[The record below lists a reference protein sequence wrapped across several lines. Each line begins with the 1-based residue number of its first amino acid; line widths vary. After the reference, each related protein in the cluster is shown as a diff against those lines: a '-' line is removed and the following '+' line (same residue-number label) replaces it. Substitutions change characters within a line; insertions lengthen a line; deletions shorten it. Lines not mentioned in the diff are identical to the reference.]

1 MALICSGGNNVE
13 SDELLINMGPVHPS
27 THGVLR
33 FKLKMDGESIQECTP
48 VLGYLHRG
56 TEKIGEMKTYL
67 QFIPYTDRLDY
78 IAAFPNNY
86 AFVKA
91 VEELAGI
98 EVPLRA
104 EYIRVL
110 TMELNRIVNHL
121 VSIGSLLMDLGA
133 ATMIMWGFR
142 ERENA
147 LQLFEMLCGARMTF
161 NYIKP
166 GGVREDIPDGF
177 MPKLNEFLK
186 DMEKRID
193 DYEQLINGNEI
204 FHMRMKNIGVINAKD
219 AVNFGWTGPTL
230 RGSGVDYDLRKYEP
244 YSIYPDLDFKVCV
257 RHEGDSF
264 ARFIV
269 RMDEM
274 KESLHILKQVVDNM
288 PASKEISSA
297 EYGIAPMTG
306 TPTGVSTYFPR
317 IFTPPAGEVYSRIEA
332 PKGEL
337 GFYVV
342 SDGTTKP
349 YRVKIRSPSFC
360 NLTAIP
366 GLVKGLKIPDL
377 IAAFGTIDVVLG
389 DVDR

>member
-1 MALICSGGNNVE
+1 ME
-13 SDELLINMGPVHPS
+13 SETLLLNLGPVHPA

-33 FKLKMDGESIQECTP
+33 FKLRMDGEIIRDCKI
-48 VLGYLHRG
+48 VVGYLHRG

-67 QFIPYTDRLDY
+67 QFVPYTDRLDY
-78 IAAFPNNY
+78 ISGMPNNY
-86 AFVKA
+86 AYVKA

-110 TMELNRIVNHL
+110 AMELNRVVNHL
-121 VSIGSLLMDLGA
+121 VMIGSLLLDLGGS
-133 ATMIMWGFR
+133 TMIMWGFR

-147 LQLFEMLCGARMTF
+147 LQLYEMMCGARMTF

-166 GGVREDIPDGF
+166 GGVREDLPEGF
-177 MPKLNEFLK
+177 MPKFNEFVK

-193 DYEQLINGNEI
+193 DYEQLINDNEI
-204 FHMRMKNIGVINAKD
+204 FLLRTKNIGVISAEEAINC
-219 AVNFGWTGPTL
+219 GMSGPSL
-230 RGSGVDYDLRKYEP
+230 RGSGVNYDIRKVEP
-244 YSIYPDLDFKVCV
+244 YSIYSDLDFKACV
-257 RHEGDSF
+257 RKEGDSY
-264 ARFIV
+264 ARYMV
-269 RMDEM
+269 RIDEM
-274 KESLHILKQVVDNM
+274 RESLHILRQIADTM
-288 PASKEISSA
+288 PESKIVSTEK
-297 EYGIAPMTG
+297 YGIAPMTG
-306 TPTGVSTYFPR
+306 MPSAVMTYFPR

-360 NLTAIP
+360 NLVALP
-366 GLVKGLKIPDL
+366 KMVEGLKIPDL
-377 IAAFGTIDVVLG
+377 IAAFGTIDIVLG

>member
-1 MALICSGGNNVE
+1 ME
-13 SDELLINMGPVHPS
+13 SETLLLNLGPVHPA

-33 FKLKMDGESIQECTP
+33 FKLRMDGEIIRDCKI
-48 VLGYLHRG
+48 VVGYLHRG

-67 QFIPYTDRLDY
+67 QFVPYTDRLDY
-78 IAAFPNNY
+78 ISGMPNNY
-86 AFVKA
+86 AYVKA

-110 TMELNRIVNHL
+110 AMELNRVVNHL
-121 VSIGSLLMDLGA
+121 VMIGSLLLDLGGS
-133 ATMIMWGFR
+133 TMIMWGFR

-147 LQLFEMLCGARMTF
+147 LQLYEMMCGARMTF

-166 GGVREDIPDGF
+166 GGVREDLPEGF
-177 MPKLNEFLK
+177 MPKFNEFVK

-193 DYEQLINGNEI
+193 DYEQLINDNEI
-204 FHMRMKNIGVINAKD
+204 FLLRTKNIGVISAEEAINY
-219 AVNFGWTGPTL
+219 GMSGPSL
-230 RGSGVDYDLRKYEP
+230 RGSGVDYDIRKVEP
-244 YSIYPDLDFKVCV
+244 YSIYPDLDFKACV
-257 RHEGDSF
+257 RKEGDSY
-264 ARFIV
+264 ARYMV
-269 RMDEM
+269 RIDEM
-274 KESLHILKQVVDNM
+274 RESLHILRQIADTM
-288 PASKEISSA
+288 PESKIVSTEK
-297 EYGIAPMTG
+297 YGIAPMTG
-306 TPTGVSTYFPR
+306 MPSAVMTYFPR

-360 NLTAIP
+360 NLVALP
-366 GLVKGLKIPDL
+366 KMVEGLKIPDL
-377 IAAFGTIDVVLG
+377 IAAFGTIDIVLG

>member
-1 MALICSGGNNVE
+1 ME
-13 SDELLINMGPVHPS
+13 TDELIVNMGPVHPS

-33 FKLKMDGESIQECTP
+33 FKLRMDGEIIKECTP

-56 TEKIGEMKTYL
+56 TEKLGEMKTYL

-78 IAAFPNNY
+78 ISAFPNNY

-104 EYIRVL
+104 EYIRVIV
-110 TMELNRIVNHL
+110 MELNRIVNHL

-133 ATMIMWGFR
+133 STMMMWGFR

-147 LQLFEMLCGARMTF
+147 LQLFEKLCGARMTF

-166 GGVREDIPDGF
+166 GGVREDIPEGF
-177 MPKLNEFLK
+177 IPQLNEFLK
-186 DMEKRID
+186 DMEKRIE
-193 DYEQLINGNEI
+193 DYEQLINSNEI
-204 FHMRMKNIGVINAKD
+204 FMMRMKNIGVISAEEAINY
-219 AVNFGWTGPTL
+219 GMTGPAL
-230 RGSGVDYDLRKYEP
+230 RGSGVNYDLRKYEP
-244 YSIYPDLDFKVCV
+244 YSIYRDLDFRACV
-257 RHEGDSF
+257 RNECDSY
-264 ARFIV
+264 ARYIV
-269 RMDEM
+269 RIEEM
-274 KESLHILKQVVDNM
+274 KESLHILRQVVDTM
-288 PASKEISSA
+288 PEAKIVSSA
-297 EYGIAPMTG
+297 KYGIAPMTG
-306 TPTGVSTYFPR
+306 APSAVSTYFPR
-317 IFTPPAGEVYSRIEA
+317 IFAPPAGEVYSRIEA

-337 GFYVV
+337 GFYIA

-366 GLVKGLKIPDL
+366 RMVQGLKIPDL

>member
-1 MALICSGGNNVE
+1 ME
-13 SDELLINMGPVHPS
+13 TDELIINMGPVHPS

-33 FKLKMDGESIQECTP
+33 FRLRMDGEIIKECTP

-56 TEKIGEMKTYL
+56 TEKLGEMKTYM

-78 IAAFPNNY
+78 VSAFPNNY

-104 EYIRVL
+104 EYIRVI

-147 LQLFEMLCGARMTF
+147 LQLFEKLCGARMTF

-166 GGVREDIPDGF
+166 GGVREDIPEGF
-177 MPKLNEFLK
+177 IPQLNEFLK
-186 DMEKRID
+186 DMEKRIE
-193 DYEQLINGNEI
+193 DYEQLINSNEI
-204 FHMRMKNIGVINAKD
+204 FMMRMKNIGVIGAEE
-219 AVNFGWTGPTL
+219 AVNYGMTGPTL
-230 RGSGVDYDLRKYEP
+230 RGSGVNYDLRRYEP
-244 YSIYPDLDFKVCV
+244 YSIYPDLDFKVCS
-257 RHEGDSF
+257 RPEGDSY
-264 ARFIV
+264 ARYIV
-269 RMDEM
+269 RIDEM
-274 KESLHILKQVVDNM
+274 KESLHILRQVVDTM
-288 PASKEISSA
+288 PEARIVSNAK
-297 EYGIAPMTG
+297 YGTAPMTG
-306 TPTGVSTYFPR
+306 TPSAVSTYFPR
-317 IFTPPAGEVYSRIEA
+317 IFTPPAGEIYSRIEA

-337 GFYVV
+337 GFYIV

-366 GLVKGLKIPDL
+366 KMVQGLKIPDL

>member
-1 MALICSGGNNVE
+1 ME
-13 SDELLINMGPVHPS
+13 TEELLLNMGPVHPS

-33 FKLKMDGESIQECTP
+33 FKLRMDGEIIKECNI
-48 VLGYLHRG
+48 VMGYLHRG
-56 TEKIGEMKTYL
+56 TEKLGEMKTYL
-67 QFIPYTDRLDY
+67 QFTPYTDRLDY
-78 IAAFPNNY
+78 ISAFPNNY
-86 AFVKA
+86 AYAKA
-91 VEELAGI
+91 IEELAGI

-110 TMELNRIVNHL
+110 TMELNRIINHL
-121 VSIGSLLMDLGA
+121 VFMGSLLMDLGA

-142 ERENA
+142 EREKA

-166 GGVREDIPDGF
+166 GGVRDDLPDGF
-177 MPKLNEFLK
+177 IPKLNEFLK

-193 DYEQLINGNEI
+193 DYEQLINENEI
-204 FHMRMKNIGVINAKD
+204 FLMRMKNIGVISAQEAINY
-219 AVNFGWTGPTL
+219 GLTGPAL
-230 RGSGVDYDLRKYEP
+230 RGSGVSYDIRKLEP

-257 RHEGDSF
+257 QSEGDSF
-264 ARFIV
+264 ARYMV
-269 RMDEM
+269 RVDEM
-274 KESLHILKQVVDNM
+274 RESLHILRQVVDTM
-288 PASKEISSA
+288 PEAKIVA
-297 EYGIAPMTG
+297 QAKYGIAPMTG
-306 TPTGVSTYFPR
+306 MPSAVSTYFPR
-317 IFTPPAGEVYSRIEA
+317 IFAPPAGEVYSRIEA

-337 GFYVV
+337 GFYIV

-366 GLVKGLKIPDL
+366 RMVVGLKIPDL

>member
-1 MALICSGGNNVE
+1 ME
-13 SDELLINMGPVHPS
+13 TEELLINMGPVHPS

-33 FKLKMDGESIQECTP
+33 FKLRMDGEIIKECT
-48 VLGYLHRG
+48 VVMGYLHRG
-56 TEKIGEMKTYL
+56 TEKLAEMKTYL

-78 IAAFPNNY
+78 ISAMPNNY
-86 AFVKA
+86 AYVKA

-110 TMELNRIVNHL
+110 TVELNRIVNHL
-121 VSIGSLLMDLGA
+121 VFMGSLLLDLGA
-133 ATMIMWGFR
+133 STAIMYGFR

-147 LQLFEMLCGARMTF
+147 LQLYEMLCGARMTF
-161 NYIKP
+161 SYFRI
-166 GGVREDIPDGF
+166 GGVRDDLPDDF
-177 MPKLNEFLK
+177 MPKFNEFIK
-186 DMEKRID
+186 DMEKRIE
-193 DYEQLINGNEI
+193 DYKELINGNEI
-204 FHMRMKNIGVINAKD
+204 FMMRMKNIGVISAEEAINY
-219 AVNFGWTGPTL
+219 GMTGPSL
-230 RGSGVDYDLRKYEP
+230 RGSGVNYDIRKIEP
-244 YSIYPDLDFKVCV
+244 YSIYPDLDFKACV
-257 RHEGDSF
+257 RPECDSY
-264 ARFIV
+264 ARYMV
-269 RMDEM
+269 RIDEM
-274 KESLHILKQVVDNM
+274 EESLHILRQIADTM
-288 PASKEISSA
+288 PKSDVIATQK
-297 EYGIAPMTG
+297 YGVAPVTG
-306 TPTGVSTYFPR
+306 MPYTAQTYFPR
-317 IFTPPAGEVYSRIEA
+317 IFTPPAGEAYSRIEA

-366 GLVKGLKIPDL
+366 KMVVGLKIPDL

>member
-1 MALICSGGNNVE
+1 ME
-13 SDELLINMGPVHPS
+13 TDELLLNMGPVHPS

-33 FKLKMDGESIQECTP
+33 FKLRMDGEIIKECKI

-56 TEKIGEMKTYL
+56 TEKLAEMKTYL

-78 IAAFPNNY
+78 ISAMPNNY

-110 TMELNRIVNHL
+110 VMELNRIVNHI

-133 ATMIMWGFR
+133 STMIMWGFR

-166 GGVREDIPDGF
+166 GGVREDFPDGF
-177 MPKLNEFLK
+177 MPKLNEFIK
-186 DMEKRID
+186 DMEKRIY
-193 DYEQLINGNEI
+193 DYEQLINDNEI
-204 FHMRMKNIGVINAKD
+204 FQMRMKNIGVISAEEAINY
-219 AVNFGWTGPTL
+219 GLTGPTL
-230 RGSGVDYDLRKYEP
+230 RGSGVNYDLRKVEP
-244 YSIYPDLDFKVCV
+244 YSIYSDLDFKACY
-257 RHEGDSF
+257 RNEGDSY
-264 ARFIV
+264 ARYMV
-269 RMDEM
+269 RIDEM
-274 KESLHILKQVVDNM
+274 KESLHILRQVVDEM
-288 PASKEISSA
+288 PEAKIVSTQRYS
-297 EYGIAPMTG
+297 IAPMTG
-306 TPTGVSTYFPR
+306 MPSSVMTYFPR
-317 IFTPPAGEVYSRIEA
+317 IFTPPKGEVYSRIEA

-337 GFYVV
+337 GFYVA
-342 SDGTTKP
+342 SNGTAKP

-360 NLTAIP
+360 NLCAIP
-366 GLVKGLKIPDL
+366 KMVVGLKIPDL

>member
-1 MALICSGGNNVE
+1 ME
-13 SDELLINMGPVHPS
+13 TDELLINMGPVHPS

-33 FKLKMDGESIQECTP
+33 FKLRMDGEIIKECIP

-56 TEKIGEMKTYL
+56 TEKLGEMKTYL

-78 IAAFPNNY
+78 ISAFPNNY
-86 AFVKA
+86 AYVKA

-104 EYIRVL
+104 EYIRVI

-147 LQLFEMLCGARMTF
+147 LQLFESLCGARMTF

-166 GGVREDIPDGF
+166 GGVREDLPEGF
-177 MPKLNEFLK
+177 IPKLNEFIK
-186 DMEKRID
+186 DMEKRIV
-193 DYEQLINGNEI
+193 DYEELINGNEI
-204 FHMRMKNIGVINAKD
+204 FMMRMKNIGNISAKEAINY
-219 AVNFGWTGPTL
+219 GLTGPTL
-230 RGSGVDYDLRKYEP
+230 RGSGVKYDIRRQEP
-244 YSIYPDLDFKVCV
+244 YSVYSDFEFNICA
-257 RHEGDSF
+257 RNECDSY
-264 ARFIV
+264 ARYIV
-269 RMDEM
+269 RIDEM
-274 KESLHILKQVVDNM
+274 RESLHILRQAIDSL
-288 PASKEISSA
+288 PESKIVNNSK
-297 EYGIAPMTG
+297 YGIAPMTG
-306 TPTGVSTYFPR
+306 TPSGVSSYFPR
-317 IFTPPAGEVYSRIEA
+317 IFAPPPGEVYTRIEA

-337 GFYVV
+337 GFYVA

-366 GLVKGLKIPDL
+366 SMVTGLKIPDL

>member
-1 MALICSGGNNVE
+1 ME
-13 SDELLINMGPVHPS
+13 TDELIINMGPVHPS

-33 FKLKMDGESIQECTP
+33 FRLRMDGEIIKDCRI

-56 TEKIGEMKTYL
+56 TEKLGEMKTYL

-78 IAAFPNNY
+78 ISAMPNNY

-110 TMELNRIVNHL
+110 VMELNRIVNHI
-121 VSIGSLLMDLGA
+121 VSIGSLLLDLGA
-133 ATMIMWGFR
+133 TTMIMWGFR

-177 MPKLNEFLK
+177 IPKLNEFIK
-186 DMEKRID
+186 DKEKRIQ
-193 DYEQLINGNEI
+193 DYEQLINDNEI
-204 FHMRMKNIGVINAKD
+204 FLMRMKNIGVISAKD
-219 AVNFGWTGPTL
+219 AINYGMTGPAL
-230 RGSGVDYDLRKYEP
+230 RGSGVNYDIRKYEP
-244 YSIYPDLDFKVCV
+244 YSIYPDLDFRACLRSECDSYARYMV
-257 RHEGDSF
+257 R
-264 ARFIV
+264 I
-269 RMDEM
+269 DEM
-274 KESLHILKQVVDNM
+274 KESLHILRQVVDTM
-288 PASKEISSA
+288 PEASIASSSK
-297 EYGIAPMTG
+297 YGIAPMTG
-306 TPTGVSTYFPR
+306 TPSAVLTYFPR
-317 IFTPPAGEVYSRIEA
+317 IFTPPAGEIYSRIEA

-337 GFYVV
+337 GFYIV

-360 NLTAIP
+360 NLTTIP
-366 GLVKGLKIPDL
+366 EMVKGLKIPDL